1 MEILS
6 VVTVGFILLL
16 YVLVLG
22 ISLADYILRSLGQLR
37 LAKKMGVSHSWLSW
51 IPIGREW
58 ILGSL
63 VDAVDRKRG
72 LNRRWRV
79 AILVTELLMFL
90 FVTIYYVAV
99 FASVMMGAMMY
110 WGEDVMMGLMLVVI
124 YAGMIPLMLS
134 SVALIVL
141 QVACEYKIYD
151 ELCPA
156 KTVKYLLL
164 SFLVPMA
171 YGICLLR
178 IAKHYEGAEDALE
191 SEFENPQ
198 ETDTF

>member
-1 MEILS
+1 MDILS
-6 VVTVGFILLL
+6 VVTVGFILLF

-79 AILVTELLMFL
+79 AILVTELLMF
-90 FVTIYYVAV
+90 FSVVIYYVALIV
-99 FASVMMGAMMY
+99 VTVIGIGMGFSDIVMSFLPLFMVY
-110 WGEDVMMGLMLVVI
+110 I
-124 YAGMIPLMLS
+124 GMIPLMLS

-171 YGICLLR
+171 YGIFLLR
-178 IAKHYEGAEDALE
+178 LAKHYEGAESTLG
-191 SEFENPQ
+191 SGYENPHKV
-198 ETDTF
+198 DTF